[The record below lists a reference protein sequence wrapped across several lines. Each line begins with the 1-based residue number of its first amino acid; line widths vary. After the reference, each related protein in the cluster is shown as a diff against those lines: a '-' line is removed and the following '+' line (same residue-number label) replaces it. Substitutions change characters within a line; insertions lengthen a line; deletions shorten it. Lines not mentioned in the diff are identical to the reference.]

1 MLSPVSLTEINKQDL
16 LKQIVHALKQVHQG
30 AVDAA
35 SRAHDTATAQE
46 NEAENKY
53 DTLGLEA
60 AYLAHG
66 QSQRVAECEVDL
78 LAFDK
83 LMLKRVATHLQGVS
97 SGALF
102 ILKDEQGVEQT
113 LFLGPAAGGLK
124 ISYMGRD
131 VLVITPSAPLGK
143 AVLGCLVGDEVD
155 VMLAG
160 QKKYY
165 QVIDIC

>member
-1 MLSPVSLTEINKQDL
+1 ML
-16 LKQIVHALKQVHQG
+16 ALKQVHQG

-35 SRAHDTATAQE
+35 SRAHDTATADE

-66 QSQRVAECEVDL
+66 QSQRVAECEADL
-78 LAFDK
+78 LAFSK
-83 LMLKRVATHLQGVS
+83 LMAKGGATHQQGIS

-124 ISYMGRD
+124 IRYMGRN
-131 VLVITPSAPLGK
+131 VLIITPSAPLGK
-143 AVLGCLVGDEVD
+143 AVQGCLIDDEVE
-155 VMLAG
+155 VILAG

-165 QVIDIC
+165 QLIDIC